1 MLSLLRDRKVR
12 DVLWQAAGAI
22 GLIALVWFFVGNAS
36 QNMVKAGIASGFQF
50 LWRDSGIEV
59 PFNLTGYKPSNTIL
73 ALLWTGVVN
82 TLLVSAVSI
91 VVATVIGFSV
101 GLLRLSRNWLLS
113 TLAGFYIEF
122 VRNIPLLF
130 FVLFWYFG
138 VLAALPTPR
147 DSVNFLDVAFLNR
160 RGLSIPTPN
169 DVAGFRWALLA
180 IALLIV
186 AQWAIARWAR
196 ARQARTGRDF
206 PTWMVG
212 FGLCGALPV
221 LALVVAGMGT
231 TWDVPTLRG
240 FNYRG
245 GFVLVPEFVALFA
258 ALSTYTAGFIAEVVR
273 GGILSVRQGQIDA
286 AKALGLS
293 PGRIVRL
300 VVIPQAMPVI
310 IPPITSQYLN
320 LIKNSSFGAAIAYP
334 DIVAVFM
341 GSALVATGQSIEI
354 IAITLAIYLTLSLA
368 VSLFMNWYNARHRM
382 VTR

>member
-59 PFNLTGYKPSNTIL
+59 PFNLTGYKPSDTIL

-113 TLAGFYIEF
+113 TLSGFYIEF

-186 AQWAIARWAR
+186 AQWVIARWAR